1 MHGNVKIKF
10 VERRKI
16 IDTDGWMDGG
26 WLDGWM
32 ERWRYGCIDGWM
44 YPLN

>member
-16 IDTDGWMDGG
+16 IDTDGWMDG
-26 WLDGWM
+26 WRMAGWM
-32 ERWRYGCIDGWM
+32 DGKMEIWM
-44 YPLN
+44 Y